1 MKKVVVTVALFA
13 VLGTLVTS
21 CQKENITNLSPVTTQ
36 TAETYLIAYSV
47 DGVSMQMQLNGDEE
61 LRAFLRRITALARQ
75 GHRVTVRNANAL
87 SQSLSKERVEY
98 RTKSEDD
105 ANEWAQKMIK
115 DGYEVAI
122 DYDDETGEFV
132 CTAIK

>member
-1 MKKVVVTVALFA
+1 MKKIFITVALFA
-13 VLGTLVTS
+13 VLGTLAVS
-21 CQKENITNLSPVTTQ
+21 CQKETLTELSPVAAQ
-36 TAETYLIAYSV
+36 AETYLLTYSV
-47 DGVSMQMQLNGDEE
+47 DGISMQTQLNGDEE
-61 LRAFLRRITALARQ
+61 LRAFLRRLTALARQ

-87 SQSLSKERVEY
+87 SQSFSKERVEY

-132 CTAIK
+132 CVAIK

>member
-1 MKKVVVTVALFA
+1 M
-13 VLGTLVTS
+13 LGTLATS
-21 CQKENITNLSPVTTQ
+21 CQKETLTELSPVAAQ
-36 TAETYLIAYSV
+36 AETYLLTYSV
-47 DGVSMQMQLNGDEE
+47 DGISMQTQLNGDEE
-61 LRAFLRRITALARQ
+61 LRAFLRRLTALARQ

-87 SQSLSKERVEY
+87 SQSFSKERVEY

-132 CTAIK
+132 CVAIK

>member
-13 VLGTLVTS
+13 VLGTLAVS
-21 CQKENITNLSPVTTQ
+21 CQKETLTELSPVAAQ
-36 TAETYLIAYSV
+36 AETYLLTYSV
-47 DGVSMQMQLNGDEE
+47 DGISMQTQLNGDKE
-61 LRAFLRRITALARQ
+61 LRAFLRRLTALARQ

-87 SQSLSKERVEY
+87 SQSFTKERVEY

-132 CTAIK
+132 CVAIK

>member
-13 VLGTLVTS
+13 VLGTLAVS
-21 CQKENITNLSPVTTQ
+21 CQKETLTELSPVAAQ
-36 TAETYLIAYSV
+36 AETYLLTYSV
-47 DGVSMQMQLNGDEE
+47 DGISMQTQLNGDEE
-61 LRAFLRRITALARQ
+61 LRAFLRRLTALARQ

-87 SQSLSKERVEY
+87 SQSFSKERVEY

-132 CTAIK
+132 CVAIK